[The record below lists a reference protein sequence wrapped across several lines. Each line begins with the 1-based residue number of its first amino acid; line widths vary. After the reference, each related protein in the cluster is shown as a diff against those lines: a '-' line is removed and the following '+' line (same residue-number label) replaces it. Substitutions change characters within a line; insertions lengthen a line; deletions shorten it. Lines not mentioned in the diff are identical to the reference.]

1 MVEIVVKHPLEL
13 TAGEESQWQALRA
26 AAPVWRNPFFS
37 PAFTLAVAQLREDA
51 RAALITRGDELVG
64 VWPFHLRPLGLARP
78 IGAPLSDWHGPILAP
93 GHSLEPGALLAAA
106 GVAGARLAGLADP
119 LDHFAAARGD
129 AIVSHA
135 ALLHDGADALI
146 ARLNAARPAH
156 GKNMRRRFRK
166 AEREAGAIGL
176 VIGGRDPALFT
187 QMLAWKRAQYAAT
200 GRHDV
205 LASPWVQSLLR
216 DLVSGAGHGLRADVF
231 GVTLAGKLAAVQL
244 FLRDG
249 DVLHAWF
256 PAYDPAFATFS
267 PGHLLT
273 ELVVRHAAASGIA
286 RIEFGPGEDEF
297 KRAWSDSGFAM
308 HEAVWHAP
316 GALGRLRAA
325 GHGVWAKAE
334 TRPLAGK
341 IRRRLDMIVAADAD
355 WAMSAVNLTKTAL
368 AR

>member
-13 TAGEESQWQALRA
+13 TAGEESQWQALRSGA
-26 AAPVWRNPFFS
+26 NVWRNPFFS
-37 PAFTLAVAQLREDA
+37 PAFCLAVARLREDG
-51 RAALITRGDELVG
+51 RVALVTRGDELVG

-78 IGAPLSDWHGPILAP
+78 IGAPLSDWHGPIFAHDLTCDP
-93 GHSLEPGALLAAA
+93 GVFLTAA
-106 GVAGARLAGLADP
+106 GAAGTRFAGLADP
-119 LDHFAAARGD
+119 FDHFVATRGAA
-129 AIVSHA
+129 IISHA

-176 VIGGRDPALFT
+176 VVGGRDPALFA

-200 GRHDV
+200 GKHDV

-216 DLVSGAGHGLRADVF
+216 DLVSAAGHSLRAEVF
-231 GVTLAGKLAAVQL
+231 GVTLAGRLAAVEL
-244 FLRDG
+244 FLREG

-256 PAYDPAFATFS
+256 PAYDPAFAGFS

-273 ELVVRHAAASGIA
+273 ELVVRHAAASGVT

-297 KRAWSDSGFAM
+297 KRAWSDGGFAM
-308 HEAVWHAP
+308 YEAVWHAP
-316 GALGRLRAA
+316 GLLGRLRAA
-325 GHGVWAKAE
+325 GQGVWAKAE
-334 TRPLAGK
+334 ARPLAGK
-341 IRRRLDMIVAADAD
+341 IRRRLDMIVAAEAD
-355 WAMSAVNLTKTAL
+355 WGAAAVSAAKTAL
-368 AR
+368 KR